1 MYKSLNTRARSGLR
15 NHLVWFSHFID
26 DDAEVQEF
34 PEGRWWAVTDLELDS
49 RDPVCQSR
57 ALPTCWLYCGHTVS
71 CANTRFCFHWRA
83 VSDWSLLMLFEWIS
97 FINGLFSL
105 KPGFTLWRKRLHY
118 LSPPICNPHFLFNF
132 SASQLLLGAFNF
144 QALSVIESICLPFH
158 HFCFCLLLHILFI
171 FIVIRY
177 FICWTLFSFVT
188 YHSILLFSFS
198 LRLILSNVFF
208 SYYFSQGNKEEI
220 QERGRKHP
228 FCKEWKANL
237 SLAGTVSSFFFIFFI
252 L

>member
-1 MYKSLNTRARSGLR
+1 M
-15 NHLVWFSHFID
+15 
-26 DDAEVQEF
+26 
-34 PEGRWWAVTDLELDS
+34 TDLELDS
-49 RDPVCQSR
+49 RAPVCQSR

-71 CANTRFCFHWRA
+71 CANTGFCFHWRA
-83 VSDWSLLMLFEWIS
+83 MLDWSLLMLFEWIS

-118 LSPPICNPHFLFNF
+118 LTPPICNPHFLFIFLQANF
-132 SASQLLLGAFNF
+132 CWGHLIFRA
-144 QALSVIESICLPFH
+144 CLWLNLYVFPSTTFA
-158 HFCFCLLLHILFI
+158 FCLLLHILFI
-171 FIVIRY
+171 FIVIRC

-188 YHSILLFSFS
+188 YHLILLFSFS
-198 LRLILSNVFF
+198 LRLILSNVFS

-237 SLAGTVSSFFFIFFI
+237 SLAGTVSSFF
-252 L
+252 